1 MLNGVRSL
9 TRKGTF
15 GIHLPD
21 RGDVG
26 LTLNE
31 CIASAVTSGEM
42 YGTNATYYQVTL
54 DTCPV
59 SV

>member
-1 MLNGVRSL
+1 MAYDLSRE
-9 TRKGTF
+9 KA
-15 GIHLPD
+15 HLGYICPT
-21 RGDVG
+21 VG

-31 CIASAVTSGEM
+31 CIASAGTSGEM